1 MKGFTLIEM
10 IVATVILLLFTGG
23 SILTM
28 NNFNDRQKA
37 IGVRSEIKSM
47 IELAKNY
54 ASTMQYPA
62 ASLETPEYYQFF
74 IQDKKAEIL
83 VHFSSDTEGK
93 FGSNDRD
100 FNDQGVEI
108 NNVTV
113 CFKPFET
120 VQYDCGVGTTAAKT
134 IVVTSGGAAYSLIVD
149 EYGKITEVNP

>member
-1 MKGFTLIEM
+1 
-10 IVATVILLLFTGG
+10 
-23 SILTM
+23 M

-54 ASTMQYPA
+54 ASTMQYAKDA
-62 ASLETPEYYQFF
+62 ADVGVLPSYYKVGIAGNMGAVSVKYTNGDVGFF
-74 IQDKKAEIL
+74 EEKNWAG
-83 VHFSSDTEGK
+83 EGVAI
-93 FGSNDRD
+93 GD
-100 FNDQGVEI
+100 
-108 NNVTV
+108 VTV